1 MPFSERSKFR
11 SYSGGAVKLTCRT
24 AGALASKHRNTLWR
38 TRFIGLLLKA
48 FHDQKGW
55 TRAVVDAVRCY
66 RQGPVIWPVQQSPE
80 LKEHEPDDAEET
92 ANIAAVFKA
101 ALSVFAATRTHQLLT
116 LGSFSKHSLWPS
128 SQTPAIFDPILSPFD
143 PVRSVVVS
151 TRTPYSEVP
160 GFDSRPETPL
170 HLTWVSFF
178 FQEIQDVKNR
188 PWSLPLTN

>member
-1 MPFSERSKFR
+1 MPFSERRKLR
-11 SYSGGAVKLTCRT
+11 SYSGRAVELTCIM
-24 AGALASKHRNTLWR
+24 AGALASKHRNTLWH

-48 FHDQKGW
+48 FHDHKGC
-55 TRAVVDAVRCY
+55 TRAVVDAVSCY

-80 LKEHEPDDAEET
+80 LKEPDDAEKT
-92 ANIAAVFKA
+92 ANIAAASKA
-101 ALSVFAATRTHQLLT
+101 AISVFAATRTNQLLT
-116 LGSFSKHSLWPS
+116 LSRFSKHSLWPS

-143 PVRSVVVS
+143 PVHSVVVS

-178 FQEIQDVKNR
+178 FQEI
-188 PWSLPLTN
+188 